1 MTDSV
6 MLKGDDFVNRY
17 RLKGKLTATSPFHLG
32 SGFVVERK
40 GLNNEKTEKAIQ
52 ISAIATDHL
61 GHPVIPGSSLKG
73 RLRGYLLNVLS
84 TINGSQEKKSAEV
97 LANDHDYDKLCTRDD
112 LKNQKDQIAFMRKNA
127 SVLERLFGT
136 PFAEGKI
143 EVWDGECMSSE
154 YQIDDSIKNSEFPPY
169 WNSKRFT
176 YVDQSVAIDPETNT
190 AIDKNLYSFEIVPPG
205 VTFAINICGQNL
217 SEIEIGMLIF
227 SLEAFNSEIWPLT
240 LGAMGGRGFGRFS
253 FELTELY
260 CLKKDNISNWIKEA
274 VCNRHSGYFSL
285 KRPDESEKKKAIEC
299 FRKAFLKGVGDVR

>member
-6 MLKGDDFVNRY
+6 MLKGDHFVNRY
-17 RLKGKLTATSPFHLG
+17 RLEGKLTATSPFHLG

-40 GLNNEKTEKAIQ
+40 GLNNPKTEKPIQ
-52 ISAIATDHL
+52 ISAIATDYCE
-61 GHPVIPGSSLKG
+61 HPVIPGSSLKG
-73 RLRGYLLNVLS
+73 ALRGYLLNVLS
-84 TINGSQEKKSAEV
+84 TINGNQKIQSAEL
-97 LANDHDYDKLCTRDD
+97 LANDHDYDTSD
-112 LKNQKDQIAFMRKNA
+112 LKEKKQKDQIAFMRKNA

-136 PFAEGKI
+136 SFAEGKI
-143 EVWDGECMSSE
+143 EVWDGECASSE
-154 YQIDDSIKNSEFPPY
+154 YPIDDNISDPESPPY

-176 YVDQSVAIDPETNT
+176 YVDQSVAINPETNT
-190 AIDKNLYSFEIVPPG
+190 AIDKNLYSFEIVPPC
-205 VTFAINICGQNL
+205 VTFAVNICGQNL

-227 SLEAFNSEIWPLT
+227 GLEAFNSAIWPLT

-285 KRPDESEKKKAIEC
+285 KRLDESEKKKSIEC
-299 FRKAFLKGVGDVR
+299 FRKALLKGVGDVR

>member
-6 MLKGDDFVNRY
+6 MLKGDNFVNRY
-17 RLKGKLTATSPFHLG
+17 RIEGKLTTTSPFHLG

-40 GLNNEKTEKAIQ
+40 GLDNEKTEKAIQ

-73 RLRGYLLNVLS
+73 ALRGYLLNVLS
-84 TINGSQEKKSAEV
+84 TINDNQQKENATA
-97 LANDHDYDKLCTRDD
+97 LAKDHDYDASD
-112 LKNQKDQIAFMRKNA
+112 LKEK
-127 SVLERLFGT
+127 
-136 PFAEGKI
+136 
-143 EVWDGECMSSE
+143 E
-154 YQIDDSIKNSEFPPY
+154 YQIDDNINDSESPPY

-176 YVDQSVAIDPETNT
+176 YVDQSVAINPETNT

-217 SEIEIGMLIF
+217 GEIELGMLIF
-227 SLEAFNSEIWPLT
+227 GLEAFNSEIWPLT

-253 FELTELY
+253 FELSELY
-260 CLKKDNISNWIKEA
+260 SLKKENISDWIKEV

-285 KRPDESEKKKAIEC
+285 KRLDESEKKKSIEC
-299 FRKAFLKGVGDVR
+299 FRKAFLKAVGDARW

>member
-1 MTDSV
+1 MSNSV

-17 RLKGKLTATSPFHLG
+17 RLEGKLTATSPFHLG

-40 GLNNEKTEKAIQ
+40 GLNNPKTEKPIQ

-61 GHPVIPGSSLKG
+61 EHPVIPGSSLKG
-73 RLRGYLLNVLS
+73 TLRGYLLNVLS
-84 TINGSQEKKSAEV
+84 TINGKQQKENAEV

-112 LKNQKDQIAFMRKNA
+112 LKNQKGQIAFMRKNA

-136 PFAEGKI
+136 SFAEGKI
-143 EVWDGECMSSE
+143 EVWDGECVPFE
-154 YQIDDSIKNSEFPPY
+154 YPIDDNISNSESPPY

-176 YVDQSVAIDPETNT
+176 YVDQSVAINPETNT

-217 SEIEIGMLIF
+217 GEIELGMLIF
-227 SLEAFNSEIWPLT
+227 GLEAFNSEIWPLT

-260 CLKKDNISNWIKEA
+260 CLKKENISDWIKA
-274 VCNRHSGYFSL
+274 AIQNRHSGYFSL
-285 KRPDESEKKKAIEC
+285 KRLDESEKKKSIEC

>member
-17 RLKGKLTATSPFHLG
+17 RLEGKLTTTSPFHLG

-40 GLNNEKTEKAIQ
+40 GLDNEKTEKPIQ

-61 GHPVIPGSSLKG
+61 EHPVIPGSSLKG
-73 RLRGYLLNVLS
+73 TLRGYLLNVLS
-84 TINGSQEKKSAEV
+84 NINVSQQKKSAEV

-112 LKNQKDQIAFMRKNA
+112 LKNQKGQIAFMRESA
-127 SVLERLFGT
+127 SFLERLFGT

-143 EVWDGECMSSE
+143 EIWDGECIPFE
-154 YQIDDSIKNSEFPPY
+154 YPIDDNISDSESPPY

-176 YVDQSVAIDPETNT
+176 YVDQSVAINPETNT

-217 SEIEIGMLIF
+217 GEIEIGMLIF
-227 SLEAFNSEIWPLT
+227 GLEAFNSEIWPLT
-240 LGAMGGRGFGRFS
+240 LGAMGGRGFGRFG
-253 FELTELY
+253 FELTDLY
-260 CLKKDNISNWIKEA
+260 CLNKNNISNWIKEA

-285 KRPDESEKKKAIEC
+285 KRLDESEKKKSIEC
-299 FRKAFLKGVGDVR
+299 FRKAFLKGVGDV

>member
-17 RLKGKLTATSPFHLG
+17 RLEGKLTATSPFHLG

-40 GLNNEKTEKAIQ
+40 GLDNEKTKKPIQ
-52 ISAIATDHL
+52 VSAIATDHSER
-61 GHPVIPGSSLKG
+61 PVIPGSSLKG
-73 RLRGYLLNVLS
+73 ALRGYLLNVLS
-84 TINGSQEKKSAEV
+84 TINGSQQKESAEV
-97 LANDHDYDKLCTRDD
+97 LANDHDYDTSD
-112 LKNQKDQIAFMRKNA
+112 LKEKKQKDQIAFMRESA
-127 SVLERLFGT
+127 SFLERLFGT

-143 EVWDGECMSSE
+143 EVWDGECVSSE
-154 YQIDDSIKNSEFPPY
+154 YPIDDKLSDSEVAPY
-169 WNSKRFT
+169 WNHRRFT
-176 YVDQSVAIDPETNT
+176 YVDQSVAIDPKTNT

-217 SEIEIGMLIF
+217 SEIDIGMLIF
-227 SLEAFNSEIWPLT
+227 GLEAFNSEIWPLT

-260 CLKKDNISNWIKEA
+260 CLKRDNIGNWIKEA

-285 KRPDESEKKKAIEC
+285 KRLDESEKKKSIEC

>member
-17 RLKGKLTATSPFHLG
+17 RLEGKLVATSPFHLG

-40 GLNNEKTEKAIQ
+40 GLDNKKTKKPIQ
-52 ISAIATDHL
+52 VSAIATDHS

-73 RLRGYLLNVLS
+73 ALRGYLLNVLS
-84 TINGSQEKKSAEV
+84 TINGNQQKESDGA
-97 LANDHDYDKLCTRDD
+97 LANDHDYDAREFKE
-112 LKNQKDQIAFMRKNA
+112 KKQKDQIVFMRESA
-127 SVLERLFGT
+127 SSLERLFGT

-143 EVWDGECMSSE
+143 EVWDGECVSAQYS
-154 YQIDDSIKNSEFPPY
+154 IDDSIKDSESPPY
-169 WNSKRFT
+169 WNPERFT
-176 YVDQSVAIDPETNT
+176 YVDQSVAINPETNT

-217 SEIEIGMLIF
+217 SEIEMGMLIF
-227 SLEAFNSEIWPLT
+227 GLEAFKSEIWPLT

-260 CLKKDNISNWIKEA
+260 CLKKDNISNWIKDA

-285 KRPDESEKKKAIEC
+285 KRLDESEKKESIEC
-299 FRKAFLKGVGDVR
+299 FRKAFLKGVGDV

>member
-6 MLKGDDFVNRY
+6 MLKGDHFVNRY
-17 RLKGKLTATSPFHLG
+17 RLEGKLTATSPFHLG

-40 GLNNEKTEKAIQ
+40 GLDNEKTKKPIQ
-52 ISAIATDHL
+52 VSAIATDHSER
-61 GHPVIPGSSLKG
+61 PVIPGSSLKG
-73 RLRGYLLNVLS
+73 ALRGYLLNVLS
-84 TINGSQEKKSAEV
+84 TINGSQQKESAEV
-97 LANDHDYDKLCTRDD
+97 LANDHDYDTSD
-112 LKNQKDQIAFMRKNA
+112 LKEKKQKDQISFMRESA
-127 SVLERLFGT
+127 SFLERLFGT

-143 EVWDGECMSSE
+143 EVWNGECVFSE
-154 YQIDDSIKNSEFPPY
+154 YPIDDKLSDSEVAPY
-169 WNSKRFT
+169 WNHRRFT
-176 YVDQSVAIDPETNT
+176 YVDQSVAIDPKTNT

-227 SLEAFNSEIWPLT
+227 GLEAFNSEIWPLT

-260 CLKKDNISNWIKEA
+260 CLNKDNISNWIKEA
-274 VCNRHSGYFSL
+274 VQNRHSGYFSL
-285 KRPDESEKKKAIEC
+285 KRPDEYEKKKAIEC

>member
-17 RLKGKLTATSPFHLG
+17 RLEGKLTATSPFHLG
-32 SGFVVERK
+32 SGFMVERK
-40 GLNNEKTEKAIQ
+40 GLDNEKTKKPIQ
-52 ISAIATDHL
+52 VSAIATDHS

-73 RLRGYLLNVLS
+73 TLRGYLLNVLS
-84 TINGSQEKKSAEV
+84 TVNDNQQKKNAET

-112 LKNQKDQIAFMRKNA
+112 LKNQKGQIVFMRKDA

-143 EVWDGECMSSE
+143 EVWDGECVPTE
-154 YQIDDSIKNSEFPPY
+154 YQIDDSIKDSESPPC

-176 YVDQSVAIDPETNT
+176 YVDQSVAINPETNT

-217 SEIEIGMLIF
+217 GEIELGMLIF
-227 SLEAFNSEIWPLT
+227 GLEAFNSEIWPLT

-253 FELTELY
+253 FELTKLY

-274 VCNRHSGYFSL
+274 ICNRHSGYFSL
-285 KRPDESEKKKAIEC
+285 KRLDESEKKKSIEC
-299 FRKAFLKGVGDVR
+299 FRKAFLKAVGDAR